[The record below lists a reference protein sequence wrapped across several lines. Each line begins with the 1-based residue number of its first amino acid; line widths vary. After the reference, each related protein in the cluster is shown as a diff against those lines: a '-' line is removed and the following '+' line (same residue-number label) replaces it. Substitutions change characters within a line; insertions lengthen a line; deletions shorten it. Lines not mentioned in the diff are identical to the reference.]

1 MSKFANTSGRPTM
14 VAGKQLVIHPTL
26 HPAWAEFVRF
36 CRELK
41 YGEIEN
47 LRIQDGLPLMA
58 EMESETAFQGGLS
71 VFQGAAS
78 PSNVSMGRI

>member
-1 MSKFANTSGRPTM
+1 MGKLDNTLKSPERAPDYSRRE
-14 VAGKQLVIHPTL
+14 QLVIHPTL
-26 HPAWAEFVRF
+26 HPVWAEFVRF

-58 EMESETAFQGGLS
+58 EMVRRKVKFTE
-71 VFQGAAS
+71 
-78 PSNVSMGRI
+78 